1 MAIDTEAI
9 KVHVRGI
16 LEALGDDPDR
26 EGLKETPD
34 RVARMYEEVFEGMNY
49 TNHEIAQMFNKTFTD
64 RMEFGSASRDMVI
77 VRDIDIFS
85 YCEHH
90 LALMYD
96 MKVTVAYIPKEKV
109 IGLSKIER
117 IGISARILPRV
128 HLFASSGSIP
138 Y

>member
-49 TNHEIAQMFNKTFTD
+49 TNHEIAQMFNKNIYRSYGIWIGFQRYGD
-64 RMEFGSASRDMVI
+64 R
-77 VRDIDIFS
+77 
-85 YCEHH
+85 
-90 LALMYD
+90 
-96 MKVTVAYIPKEKV
+96 
-109 IGLSKIER
+109 
-117 IGISARILPRV
+117 
-128 HLFASSGSIP
+128 SG

>member
-49 TNHEIAQMFNKTFTD
+49 I
-64 RMEFGSASRDMVI
+64 
-77 VRDIDIFS
+77 
-85 YCEHH
+85 
-90 LALMYD
+90 
-96 MKVTVAYIPKEKV
+96 
-109 IGLSKIER
+109 
-117 IGISARILPRV
+117 ILLKRQNW
-128 HLFASSGSIP
+128 
-138 Y
+138 